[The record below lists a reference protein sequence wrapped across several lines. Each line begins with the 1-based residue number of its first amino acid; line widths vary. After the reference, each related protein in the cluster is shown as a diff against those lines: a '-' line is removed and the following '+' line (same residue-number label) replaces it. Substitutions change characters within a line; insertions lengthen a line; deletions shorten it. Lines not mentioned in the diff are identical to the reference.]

1 MKKIFIVIIIIVIIL
16 LFLIYPKRNESDDKN
31 DNLNYESKY
40 SFYKLE
46 NKERYLVFQDKNK
59 DLDFE
64 EVIVRVNLNLDREF
78 YTDTKLTNNLNTNYV
93 LVNKYNY
100 LDKDYVPDNLVK
112 IEKYTDKEIFLVKEA
127 MDNFI
132 KMGDDMSNLGMT
144 IRAISGY
151 RSYSYQENL
160 YNNYVLKDGISLADT
175 YSARAGFSEHQT
187 GLVVDIDNGRVNYE
201 DFENTDEYTWLKDN
215 SYKYGFILRY
225 PQKGESITGYS
236 YESWHYRYVGADIA
250 KIIYESDMTF
260 DEYYAKY
267 IDN

>member
-1 MKKIFIVIIIIVIIL
+1 MKKIFIVIIIIVIIF

-64 EVIVRVNLNLDREF
+64 EVIVRVNLNLDKKF
-78 YTDTKLTNNLNTNYV
+78 YTDTKLAKNLNTNYI

-100 LDKDYVPDNLVK
+100 LDKDYIPNNLVK

-132 KMGDDMSNLGMT
+132 KMG
-144 IRAISGY
+144 
-151 RSYSYQENL
+151 L
-160 YNNYVLKDGISLADT
+160 YFRKEL
-175 YSARAGFSEHQT
+175 
-187 GLVVDIDNGRVNYE
+187 
-201 DFENTDEYTWLKDN
+201 
-215 SYKYGFILRY
+215 
-225 PQKGESITGYS
+225 
-236 YESWHYRYVGADIA
+236 
-250 KIIYESDMTF
+250 
-260 DEYYAKY
+260 
-267 IDN
+267 